1 MGGIVSGVTNAIFGS
16 PQQAAAPDY
25 AAAAK
30 ETAAGNLQAAEYAT
44 TANRANQYNPYGS
57 VTWQKG
63 ATENDPWTQT
73 TSFSPQGQALF
84 DLQQGTDL
92 AYGQAAQKGFDNI
105 KGLFE
110 NPNIDSSSW
119 QNVQGIDLNK
129 LPGGPINAGQTA
141 QQALMSRL
149 RPTLDTEQS
158 ALDTKLAN
166 QGISLGSDAY
176 KRAMNLQ
183 GQRMND
189 LELQAASQGIGLD
202 MANRQQSLAEQQAA
216 LTGNLNLRGSQAN
229 ETYAAKQNPLNLIN
243 ALKSG
248 SQVQAPQF
256 GSYAQQATTSGPDL
270 SGAAKNQY
278 GASWDIANFN
288 NNERDKTMQTT
299 AQIAGM
305 FSDRRV
311 KENIK
316 LVGKT
321 DGGLNIY
328 TYNYIWGGPTQM
340 GVMAQE
346 LEEVNPSAVGEIDG
360 VKIVD
365 YSKVV

>member
-248 SQVQAPQF
+248 SQVQAPTF
-256 GSYAQQATTSGPDL
+256 GSYAQQATTSGADML
-270 SGAAKNQY
+270 GAANSQY
-278 GASWDIANFN
+278 GASLDAANATNAQN
-288 NNERDKTMQTT
+288 NAMTSGLFSLGGAIGGNQAR
-299 AQIAGM
+299 AGSKI
-305 FSDRRV
+305 F
-311 KENIK
+311 
-316 LVGKT
+316 
-321 DGGLNIY
+321 GLF
-328 TYNYIWGGPTQM
+328 
-340 GVMAQE
+340 
-346 LEEVNPSAVGEIDG
+346 
-360 VKIVD
+360 
-365 YSKVV
+365 